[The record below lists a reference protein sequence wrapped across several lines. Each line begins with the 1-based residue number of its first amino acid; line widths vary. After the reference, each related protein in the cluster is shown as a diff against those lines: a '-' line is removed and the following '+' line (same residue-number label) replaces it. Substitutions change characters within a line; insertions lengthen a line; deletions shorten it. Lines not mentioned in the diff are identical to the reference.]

1 MKKKL
6 KKLKK
11 KSISKLKKELDSVFS
26 KYIRHKYSK
35 NGYVS
40 CFTCGVSKPLE
51 QMQNGHFI
59 SRKHLIIRYSEDN
72 CRVQCVGCNVFKYG
86 EQYKFGK
93 KLEKEGVD
101 VEALIFKSRQ
111 LQKFNQVELQEM
123 INEYKAKLN
132 ELI

>member
-1 MKKKL
+1 MK

-11 KSISKLKKELDSVFS
+11 KSISKLKKDLDAVFS
-26 KYIRHKYSK
+26 KYIRHKYAID
-35 NGYVS
+35 GLVACY
-40 CFTCGVSKPLE
+40 TCGVVKPVK
-51 QMQNGHFI
+51 QMQNGHFQ
-59 SRKHLIIRYSEDN
+59 SRKHLSTRWDEDN

-86 EQYKFGK
+86 ESYIFGK
-93 KLEKEGVD
+93 KLEKEID

>member
-1 MKKKL
+1 MK

-40 CFTCGVSKPLE
+40 CFTCGVSKPIK

-59 SRKHLIIRYSEDN
+59 SRKHLSTRWSEEGN
-72 CRVQCVGCNVFKYG
+72 CKPQCVKCNIFAYG
-86 EQYKFGK
+86 ESYIFGK

-111 LQKFNQVELQEM
+111 LQKFNKVELQEM
-123 INEYKAKLN
+123 IIEYKAKLN

>member
-1 MKKKL
+1 MK

-35 NGYVS
+35 NGLVACY
-40 CFTCGVSKPLE
+40 TCGVVKPIKE
-51 QMQNGHFI
+51 MQNGHFI
-59 SRKHLIIRYSEDN
+59 SRIHLIIRYSEDN

-93 KLEKEGVD
+93 KLEAEGVD
-101 VEALIFKSRQ
+101 VEALIYKSRQ
-111 LQKFNQVELQEM
+111 LQKFNNVELQEM
-123 INEYKAKLN
+123 IDIYKAKLN
-132 ELI
+132 ELL